1 MQCFAD
7 FIISYT
13 LLYLIIL
20 HIRLTG
26 YVYLDLFI
34 YVIVITYSRSAILA
48 ADKNLDA
55 EVKTSEYGSADP
67 SPTDS
72 SQSVP
77 LPFSESK
84 VDIELKAEVR

>member
-1 MQCFAD
+1 M
-7 FIISYT
+7 
-13 LLYLIIL
+13 
-20 HIRLTG
+20 
-26 YVYLDLFI
+26 
-34 YVIVITYSRSAILA
+34 A